1 MEAILTASIREE
13 TGKGIANKLR
23 SAGQLPAVLYG
34 KDNLVITLNTREVQ
48 KFLATYGTSQ
58 LAQVNLVKG
67 KKSSKRPVLIKEVQ
81 VDPVKGDLLHVDLYE
96 VSMDTKVTVSVPIVL
111 VGQEERQND
120 GALVD
125 QLLYEVEVSCLPT
138 EIPKRIEVDVSK
150 LAMNQSIAVQDITP
164 PKDVEFITALDEVVV
179 TAIPPR
185 VETTETGAKAEA
197 EDEAEAAPAPE
208 A

>member
-1 MEAILTASIREE
+1 MEAILTASVREE
-13 TGKGIANKLR
+13 TGKGTAHKLR

-48 KFLATYGTSQ
+48 KFLAAYGTSQ

-150 LAMNQSIAVQDITP
+150 LAMHQSIAVKDITP
-164 PKDVEFITALDEVVV
+164 PKDVEFVTAFDEVVV

-185 VETTETGAKAEA
+185 VEATETEAEA
-197 EDEAEAAPAPE
+197 EAEAAPAPE

>member
-13 TGKGIANKLR
+13 TGKGIAHKLR

-34 KDNLVITLNTREVQ
+34 KENLAITLNTREVQ

-81 VDPVKGDLLHVDLYE
+81 VDPVKGNLLHVDLYE

-150 LAMNQSIAVQDITP
+150 LAMHQSIAVQDITL
-164 PKDVEFITALDEVVV
+164 PKNVEFVTASDEVVV

-185 VETTETGAKAEA
+185 VETTETETEG
-197 EDEAEAAPAPE
+197 EAEAAPAPE

>member
-150 LAMNQSIAVQDITP
+150 LAMNQSIAW
-164 PKDVEFITALDEVVV
+164 
-179 TAIPPR
+179 
-185 VETTETGAKAEA
+185 
-197 EDEAEAAPAPE
+197 
-208 A
+208 

>member
-1 MEAILTASIREE
+1 MEAILTASVREE
-13 TGKGIANKLR
+13 TGKGTAHKLR

-48 KFLATYGTSQ
+48 KFLAAYGTSQ

-67 KKSSKRPVLIKEVQ
+67 KKFSKRPVLIKEVQ

-150 LAMNQSIAVQDITP
+150 LAMHQSIAVKDITP
-164 PKDVEFITALDEVVV
+164 PKDVEFVTAFDEVVV

-185 VETTETGAKAEA
+185 VEATETEAEA
-197 EDEAEAAPAPE
+197 EAEAAPAPE